1 MQASPSFL
9 YRNRCGIFCFQR
21 RVPLHLRETTSALPE
36 LVRLSLRTRSKS
48 VAKRLARTLSA
59 MMDLRAKQY
68 FKDEESYHRAMKLFQ
83 RFLAA
88 QSRCSSFDEL
98 QLEFFDHLDDTTDH
112 ESELLTRA
120 SDYFKSKQLDTGKDP
135 YAEALRQLNDVMS
148 SHKISQPTDSGAIS
162 ITLNFAFEEFLMN
175 ASSAWKKTSGME
187 DGYRTIYFPLF
198 KELVGEVSS
207 DKLTKAHVNEYIKL
221 VQSLPANKTKN
232 PIYRE
237 KSIRDFLDAP
247 AKLEHRLSPITKK
260 RYLAQ
265 MSRFFKWLRSND
277 YSMIDLDLPF
287 SNVKISKNRSVDQ
300 QAAYTNLDIKK
311 LFNSKQYTQGLHK
324 QASHFWVPLIAL
336 YTGARLNEICQLS
349 TADIKQDKASGRWV
363 YDFNE
368 NLEDDPNKSLKK
380 SFHARLVPVHA
391 RLIDLGFLKYIADQ
405 RKKKSKKLFPDLPYV
420 RDANKYGDKLQRW
433 FNRTYT
439 QKSCGI
445 STKNTSFH
453 SLRHTVI
460 THLVN
465 EKQVDANQIAVG
477 MGQTPQGGVTQT
489 TYTKRSTLTQYIDHF
504 DKIDFD
510 NCYDYKLIRRWDRHT
525 FSLPLSNN
533 GTTVVASS
541 SPKTSPKKTIA
552 KKTATKKVATKKSGT
567 TTSRSDKR
575 TTKNSSKPVR

>member
-1 MQASPSFL
+1 
-9 YRNRCGIFCFQR
+9 
-21 RVPLHLRETTSALPE
+21 
-36 LVRLSLRTRSKS
+36 
-48 VAKRLARTLSA
+48 

-88 QSRCSSFDEL
+88 QSRCSTFDEL
-98 QLEFFDHLDDTTDH
+98 QVEFFDHLDDTTDH
-112 ESELLTRA
+112 ESDLLARA
-120 SDYFKSKQLDTGKDP
+120 GDYFKSKQVDSGKDP
-135 YAEALRQLNDVMS
+135 YADALRQLNDVMR
-148 SHKISQPTDSGAIS
+148 SQPTAGGALTV
-162 ITLNFAFEEFLMN
+162 TLDVAFEEFLMN
-175 ASSAWKKTSGME
+175 SSSAWKKTSGME
-187 DGYRTIYFPLF
+187 EGYRTIYFPIF
-198 KELVGEVSS
+198 KELVGEISC

-232 PIYRE
+232 PLYRD
-237 KSIRDFLDAP
+237 KRIRDFLVSP

-287 SNVKISKNRSVDQ
+287 SNVKIPKNRSVDQ

-311 LFNSKQYTQGLHK
+311 LFNSKEYTQGLHK

-349 TADIKQDKASGRWV
+349 TIDIKQDKASGRWV
-363 YDFNE
+363 YDLNE
-368 NLEDDPNKSLKK
+368 NLEDNPNKSLKK

-391 RLIDLGFLKYIADQ
+391 RLIELGFLKYVADQ
-405 RKKKSKKLFPDLPYV
+405 RKKKSKRLFPDLPYV
-420 RDANKYGDKLQRW
+420 RAANKYGDKLQRW

-445 STKNTSFH
+445 TTKNTSFH

-465 EKQVDANQIAVG
+465 DKQVDANQIAVG
-477 MGQTPQGGVTQT
+477 MGQSPQGGVTQT
-489 TYTKRSTLTQYIDHF
+489 TYTKRSTLSQYIEHF

-510 NCYDYKLIRRWDRHT
+510 SCYDYKLIRRWDRHT
-525 FSLPLSNN
+525 FSLPMLISGNKL
-533 GTTVVASS
+533 VATLP
-541 SPKTSPKKTIA
+541 PKTLSKKPTA
-552 KKTATKKVATKKSGT
+552 KKTATKKVSAKKTVTAKKSVT
-567 TTSRSDKR
+567 NTSRTDKKPSR
-575 TTKNSSKPVR
+575 SSSKLVRKQSK